1 MFERFTQTI
10 WGSFSKDELKKFFGL
25 ALAGFFLIGAQWP
38 AKLLKDSLLV
48 SIMGAEYQP
57 NLKLL
62 SILVCFPITIL
73 YTILVEYFKRE
84 KIIYIIAGTYS
95 IFGIILAALLKM
107 WSVGGMGHVA
117 LLASAFYLFADS
129 LTAISI
135 PSFWSFVNDVTNPE
149 EAKRGYGIIVFF
161 AQLGGLVFTIAAK
174 YVPVLMN
181 YFLPNEVSADFESAT
196 PLITLMTVLP
206 LVLYLFSVWK
216 TVSVVKESSLV
227 GYTAKNDPDKKAHSK
242 LDKFSISSFIKGF
255 FTIASTPYVTGIFM
269 VTAFYEIINS
279 LMSYSLLCSIGHI
292 FSSKIAVNDFMF
304 DYGIWVQIV
313 AVIFSLV
320 GTSWFQRN
328 IGVRGCLIGFPFFL
342 LGIAVTVMYSPS
354 VYLVA
359 VAVALGKGLHYALN
373 KPVREILYI
382 PTSTDI
388 KYRSKAW
395 IEVFGS
401 RAAKTF
407 GSAISKASQTVPN
420 LLGVSFVLIPVV
432 WLGVAKALGDKY
444 HSSVANKEKIS

>member
-57 NLKLL
+57 NLKVL
-62 SILVCFPITIL
+62 SIFICFPITIL
-73 YTILVEYFKRE
+73 YTILIEYFRRE

-95 IFGIILAALLKM
+95 ILGIVLAAMLKM
-107 WSVGGMGHVA
+107 WSAGGIGHIKF
-117 LLASAFYLFADS
+117 LATAFYLFSDS
-129 LTAISI
+129 LTAITI
-135 PSFWSFVNDVTNPE
+135 PTFWSFVNDVTNPE

-161 AQLGGLVFTIAAK
+161 AQLGGLIFTILAK
-174 YVPVLMN
+174 YIPSLIG
-181 YFLPNEVSADFESAT
+181 YFIKGQGVESFEDST

-206 LVLYLFSVWK
+206 LLLYWFSIWK
-216 TVSVVKESSLV
+216 TVHVVKQSSLV
-227 GYTAKNDPDKKAHSK
+227 GYTAKNDPDKKTHSK
-242 LDKFSISSFIKGF
+242 LDKFSLSSFLNGLLML
-255 FTIASTPYVTGIFM
+255 ASTPYVTGIFM

-279 LMSYSLLCSIGHI
+279 LMSYSLLCSIGH
-292 FSSKIAVNDFMF
+292 FFTTKAAVNDFMF

-313 AVIFSLV
+313 AVLFSLQ
-320 GTSWFQRN
+320 GTSWFQRK
-328 IGVRGCLIGFPFFL
+328 IGVRGCLIGFPLFL
-342 LGIAVTVMYSPS
+342 LAILITIMYSPS

-359 VAVALGKGLHYALN
+359 IAIALGKGLHYALN

-388 KYRSKAW
+388 KYRAKAW
-395 IEVFGS
+395 IEVFGM
-401 RAAKTF
+401 RGAKTV
-407 GSAISKASQTVPN
+407 GSALSKASQKIPS
-420 LLGVSFVLIPVV
+420 LLGISFVLISII

>member
-57 NLKLL
+57 NLKIM
-62 SILVCFPITIL
+62 SIMVCFPITIL
-73 YTILVEYFKRE
+73 YTVLVEYFRRE

-95 IFGIILAALLKM
+95 VFGIILAVMLKM
-107 WSVGGMGHVA
+107 WSVGGMGHIA
-117 LLASAFYLFADS
+117 LLATAFYLFADS

-135 PSFWSFVNDVTNPE
+135 PSFWSFVNDVTSPE

-161 AQLGGLVFTIAAK
+161 AQLGGLVFTITAK
-174 YVPVLMN
+174 YIPILLN
-181 YFLPNEVSADFESAT
+181 YLLPTEVAADFESAT

-206 LVLYLFSVWK
+206 LILYLLSVWK
-216 TVSVVKESSLV
+216 TVSMVKESSLV
-227 GYTAKNDPDKKAHSK
+227 GYTVKNDPDKKTYSK
-242 LDKFSISSFIKGF
+242 LDKFSISSFFNGF
-255 FTIASTPYVTGIFM
+255 LMLVTTPYVTGIFLI
-269 VTAFYEIINS
+269 TAFYEIVNS

-292 FSSKIAVNDFMF
+292 FSSKLAVNDFMF

-313 AVIFSLV
+313 AVVFSLA

-328 IGVRGCLIGFPFFL
+328 IGIRGCLIGFPFFL
-342 LGIAVTVMYSPS
+342 LGISLTVLYSPS

-359 VAVALGKGLHYALN
+359 VVVALGKGLHYALN

-401 RAAKTF
+401 RAAKTL
-407 GSAISKASQTVPN
+407 GSAISKASQRIPSV
-420 LLGVSFVLIPVV
+420 LGVSFVLIPVI